1 MRERRMWVIR
11 GQLVRWH
18 QPKRSSVGEVQF
30 ASHRF
35 PTEHY
40 DRSHLGTYIPDAG
53 RGIDRF

>member
-1 MRERRMWVIR
+1 
-11 GQLVRWH
+11 LVRWH

-35 PTEHY
+35 PTGHY